1 MRRLAFAIATAALL
15 GGACGHSGL
24 SPDVAE
30 DLQQQVAL
38 IRRAAEAGRPVQVR
52 TRLEA
57 LTSTVSALVEQG
69 RLEDD
74 RALEI
79 AAAVEAVEA
88 QIGLIPRTTA
98 TQAPSPSPSVD
109 EDEDEGEDGGPGK
122 GKGKGKGNG
131 NGGEGHGN
139 DGD

>member
-1 MRRLAFAIATAALL
+1 VRRPTIVIAAAALL
-15 GGACGHSGL
+15 GGACGQSSL

-30 DLQQQVAL
+30 SLQQRVAL
-38 IRRAAEAGRPVQVR
+38 IRRAAEAGRPLQVR

-57 LTSTVSALVEQG
+57 LTSTVSALVEEG

-79 AAAVEAVEA
+79 AAAAEAVEA
-88 QIGLIPRTTA
+88 QIGLIPRTA
-98 TQAPSPSPSVD
+98 TRSPAPSPSV
-109 EDEDEGEDGGPGK
+109 EENEGEGDGESGK
-122 GKGKGKGNG
+122 GEGNGKG

-139 DGD
+139 DED

>member
-1 MRRLAFAIATAALL
+1 MIAAAALL
-15 GGACGHSGL
+15 GGACGQSSL

-30 DLQQQVAL
+30 SLQQRVAL
-38 IRRAAEAGRPVQVR
+38 IRRAAEAGRPLQVR

-57 LTSTVSALVEQG
+57 LTSTVSALVEEG

-79 AAAVEAVEA
+79 AAAAEAVEA
-88 QIGLIPRTTA
+88 QIGLIPRTA
-98 TQAPSPSPSVD
+98 TRSPAPSPSV
-109 EDEDEGEDGGPGK
+109 EENEGEGDGESGK
-122 GKGKGKGNG
+122 GEGNGKG

-139 DGD
+139 DED

>member
-1 MRRLAFAIATAALL
+1 MRRPTIVIAAAALL
-15 GGACGHSGL
+15 GGACGQSSL

-30 DLQQQVAL
+30 SLQQRVAL
-38 IRRAAEAGRPVQVR
+38 IRRAAEAGRPLQVR

-79 AAAVEAVEA
+79 AAAAEALEA

-98 TQAPSPSPSVD
+98 TRSPTASPSVD
-109 EDEDEGEDGGPGK
+109 EGEGEGDGES
-122 GKGKGKGNG
+122 GKGKGNG
-131 NGGEGHGN
+131 KGNGDEGHGN
-139 DGD
+139 DD

>member
-1 MRRLAFAIATAALL
+1 MRPTIVIAAAALL
-15 GGACGHSGL
+15 GGACGQSSI

-30 DLQQQVAL
+30 SLQQRVAL
-38 IRRAAEAGRPVQVR
+38 IRRAAEAGRPLQVR
-52 TRLEA
+52 IRLEA

-79 AAAVEAVEA
+79 AAAAEAVEA
-88 QIGLIPRTTA
+88 QIGLIPRTT
-98 TQAPSPSPSVD
+98 TRSPAPSPSV
-109 EDEDEGEDGGPGK
+109 EEENEGEGDGESGK
-122 GKGKGKGNG
+122 GEGNGKG

-139 DGD
+139 DED